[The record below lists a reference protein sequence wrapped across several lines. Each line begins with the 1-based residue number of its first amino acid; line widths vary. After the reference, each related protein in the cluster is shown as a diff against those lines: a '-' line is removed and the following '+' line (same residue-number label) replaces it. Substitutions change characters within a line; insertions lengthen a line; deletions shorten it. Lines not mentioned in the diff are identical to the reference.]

1 MNFSLPMLALL
12 MANRLGDSSS
22 DSGRA
27 ALLAMMI
34 RPPMM
39 GLLVAIMVAKQKANT
54 TNAVSN
60 SAGSKAPR
68 PGAKI
73 VNQIIPKPDHSFF
86 PSFIG
91 LSRKEAAHQAKQL
104 GLDVTFQDVPGAS
117 GKEMVIG
124 QNHLPGSN
132 WPRSITEVTLLLG

>member
-1 MNFSLPMLALL
+1 MLALL

>member
-68 PGAKI
+68 PGAKL

>member
-104 GLDVTFQDVPGAS
+104 GLDVTFQDVPGAT